1 MLSLKSVKSIHLNK
15 KTLKQ
20 ILLLKQSHY
29 KFNFNSQLEHF
40 KRNYKKDDLHN
51 LLFLN
56 DKLIGYTGLRKIRIK
71 LNSKSKKILLFDTF
85 LLNKKLRKKSLSPI
99 LMSFNN
105 FIIIKHKI
113 PSFLK
118 CNKELI
124 NFYKKFGWKK
134 ISKEE
139 IILVK
144 DKKEK
149 MYFNLF

>member
-1 MLSLKSVKSIHLNK
+1 MLTLKSVKSIHINK
-15 KTLKQ
+15 KILKQ

-29 KFNFNSQLEHF
+29 KYNFNSQLEYF
-40 KRNYKKDDLHN
+40 KKSYKKDDLHN

-71 LNSKSKKILLFDTF
+71 LNSKSKKILLFDTL
-85 LLNKKLRKKSLSPI
+85 LLNKKLRKKSMSPI

-105 FIIIKHKI
+105 FIIEKNKI

-118 CNKELI
+118 CNKELV

-134 ISKEE
+134 TSKKLT
-139 IILVK
+139 ILAK

-149 MYFNLF
+149 MYFNLH

>member
-1 MLSLKSVKSIHLNK
+1 MLTLKSVKSIHLNK

-56 DKLIGYTGLRKIRIK
+56 NKLIGYTGMRKIKIK
-71 LNSKSKKILLFDTF
+71 LNSKIKKILLFDT
-85 LLNKKLRKKSLSPI
+85 LLLTKKLRKKLLSPI

-113 PSFLK
+113 PSF
-118 CNKELI
+118 
-124 NFYKKFGWKK
+124 
-134 ISKEE
+134 
-139 IILVK
+139 
-144 DKKEK
+144 
-149 MYFNLF
+149 